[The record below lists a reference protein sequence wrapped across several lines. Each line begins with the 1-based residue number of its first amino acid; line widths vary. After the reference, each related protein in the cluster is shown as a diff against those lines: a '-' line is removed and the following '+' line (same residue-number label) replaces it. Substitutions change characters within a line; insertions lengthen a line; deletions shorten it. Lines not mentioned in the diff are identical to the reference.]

1 MKQRV
6 LGTRLLLSVVLL
18 TAFAVV
24 SRGQDIAS
32 FEKRVTV
39 KVLPNGLTVLVVERP
54 EAPVFSFFT
63 HVDVGADREYP
74 GITGLA
80 HMFEHMAFKGT
91 DKIGT
96 TNYPAEKVALE
107 KVEQSY
113 QTYDRERRKE
123 VGRDDKKVAELEKAW
138 KDAMAAAQKYVAEN
152 QFGQIVEQKGGE
164 GMNAFTTNE
173 ETAYHY
179 SFPSNE
185 FELWAYLESERFLHP
200 VFREFYKE
208 REVVH
213 EERRLSESQP
223 FGRLFE
229 QFLGAA
235 FIAHPYGRPVVGW
248 PSDLESF
255 SETDAENYYRKYY
268 VPANMVVAVVGD
280 VKASETLPMMEKY
293 FGQLPARPKP
303 VPLRTVEQPQ
313 IAERIVIL
321 HETAQPVFVEG
332 YHKPGARDK
341 DDAVY
346 DALQDLMSNG
356 RTSRLYRSLVRDKKL
371 AVFSGG
377 FNGFPGNKYPNLFV
391 FYAVSTP
398 GHTPE
403 ELRDAIHSEIERVK
417 KEDITDEELAMI
429 KTRAKADLVR
439 GLGDNEG
446 LAQQLGRAQALFGDW
461 REVFRH
467 VDEIGKVNKADIR
480 RVANATFQESN
491 RTVGMIEST
500 QLAQAAPAAG
510 KESE

>member
-1 MKQRV
+1 M
-6 LGTRLLLSVVLL
+6 
-18 TAFAVV
+18 AFTVA
-24 SRGQDIAS
+24 SRGQDVAS

-91 DKIGT
+91 DTIGT

-107 KVEQSY
+107 KVEQAY
-113 QTYDRERRKE
+113 QAYDRERRKE
-123 VGRDDKKVAELEKAW
+123 VGRDEKKVADLEKAW
-138 KDAMAAAQKYVAEN
+138 KDAMAAAQKYVVEN
-152 QFGQIVEQKGGE
+152 QFGEIVEQKGGE

-173 ETAYHY
+173 ETGYVY

-185 FELWAYLESERFLHP
+185 FELWAFLESDRFLHP

-208 REVVH
+208 RDVVH
-213 EERRLSESQP
+213 EERRRSESEP
-223 FGRLFE
+223 FGRLSE

-255 SETDAENYYRKYY
+255 SETDAESYYRKYY
-268 VPANMVVAVVGD
+268 VPANMVVTVVGD
-280 VKASETLPMMEKY
+280 VKANEALPVMEKY

-303 VPLRTVEQPQ
+303 EPLRTVEPPQ

-321 HETAQPVFVEG
+321 HETSQPIFIEG

-391 FYAVSTP
+391 FFAVSTP

-429 KTRAKADLVR
+429 KVRAKADLVR

-446 LAQQLGRAQALFGDW
+446 LAQQLGSYQAFFGDW

-467 VDEIGKVNKADIR
+467 VDDIGKVSKADIR
-480 RVANATFQESN
+480 RVANTTFVESN

-510 KESE
+510 KEN

>member
-6 LGTRLLLSVVLL
+6 LVTRLLMSVVLL
-18 TAFAVV
+18 TAFTSA

-91 DKIGT
+91 DTIGT
-96 TNYPAEKVALE
+96 TNYPAEKVALD

-113 QTYDRERRKE
+113 LAYDHERRKE
-123 VGRDDKKVAELEKAW
+123 VGRDEKKVAELEKAW
-138 KDAMAAAQKYVAEN
+138 KDAMAAAQKYVVEN
-152 QFGQIVEQKGGE
+152 QFGEIVEQKGGE
-164 GMNAFTTNE
+164 GLNAFTTNE

-185 FELWAYLESERFLHP
+185 FELWAYLESDRFLHP

-208 REVVH
+208 RDVVH

-235 FIAHPYGRPVVGW
+235 YIAHPYGRPVVGW

-268 VPANMVVAVVGD
+268 VPANMVVTVVGD
-280 VKASETLPMMEKY
+280 VKASEALPVMEKY
-293 FGQLPARPKP
+293 FGPLPARPKP
-303 VPLRTVEQPQ
+303 EPLRTVEPPQ

-321 HETAQPVFVEG
+321 HETSQPIFIEG

-398 GHTPE
+398 GHTPG

-429 KTRAKADLVR
+429 KVRAKADLVR

-446 LAQQLGRAQALFGDW
+446 LAQQLGGAQALFGDW

-467 VDEIGKVNKADIR
+467 VDEIGKVSKADIR
-480 RVANATFQESN
+480 RVANTTFVESN

-510 KESE
+510 KEN

>member
-1 MKQRV
+1 MTQRI

-18 TAFAVV
+18 MAFTVA

-91 DKIGT
+91 DTIGT

-113 QTYDRERRKE
+113 LAYDRERRRE
-123 VGRDDKKVAELEKAW
+123 VGRDEKKVAELEKAW
-138 KDAMAAAQKYVAEN
+138 KDAMAAAQKYVVEN
-152 QFGQIVEQKGGE
+152 QFGEIVEQKGGE
-164 GMNAFTTNE
+164 GLNAFTTNE

-185 FELWAYLESERFLHP
+185 FELWAYLESDRFLHP

-235 FIAHPYGRPVVGW
+235 YIAHPYGRPVVGW

-268 VPANMVVAVVGD
+268 VPANMVVTVVGD
-280 VKASETLPMMEKY
+280 VKASEALPVMEKY
-293 FGQLPARPKP
+293 FGPLPARPKP
-303 VPLRTVEQPQ
+303 EPLRTVEPPQ

-321 HETAQPVFVEG
+321 HETSQPIFIEG

-377 FNGFPGNKYPNLFV
+377 FNGYPGEKYPNLFV
-391 FYAVSTP
+391 FFAISTP
-398 GHTPE
+398 GHTPG

-429 KTRAKADLVR
+429 KVRAKADLVR

-446 LAQQLGRAQALFGDW
+446 LAQQLGGAQALFGDW
-461 REVFRH
+461 REVFRR
-467 VDEIGKVNKADIR
+467 VDDIGKVSKADIR
-480 RVANATFQESN
+480 RVANTTFVESN

-510 KESE
+510 KEN

>member
-1 MKQRV
+1 M
-6 LGTRLLLSVVLL
+6 SVVLL
-18 TAFAVV
+18 TAFTSA

-91 DKIGT
+91 DTIGT
-96 TNYPAEKVALE
+96 TNYPAEKVALD

-113 QTYDRERRKE
+113 LAYDHERRKE
-123 VGRDDKKVAELEKAW
+123 VGRDEKKVAELEKAW
-138 KDAMAAAQKYVAEN
+138 KDAMAAAQKYVVEN
-152 QFGQIVEQKGGE
+152 QFGEIVEQKGGE
-164 GMNAFTTNE
+164 GLNAFTTNE

-185 FELWAYLESERFLHP
+185 FELWAYLESDRFLHP

-208 REVVH
+208 RDVVH

-235 FIAHPYGRPVVGW
+235 YIAHPYGRPVVGW

-268 VPANMVVAVVGD
+268 VPANMVVTVVGD
-280 VKASETLPMMEKY
+280 VKASEALPVMEKY
-293 FGQLPARPKP
+293 FGPLPARPKP
-303 VPLRTVEQPQ
+303 EPLRTVEPPQ

-321 HETAQPVFVEG
+321 HETSQPIFIEG

-398 GHTPE
+398 GHTPG

-429 KTRAKADLVR
+429 KVRAKADLVR

-446 LAQQLGRAQALFGDW
+446 LAQQLGGAQALFGDW

-467 VDEIGKVNKADIR
+467 VDEIGKVSKADIR
-480 RVANATFQESN
+480 RVANTTFVESN

-510 KESE
+510 KEN